1 MMPATIAPSIE
12 AMQAITDRINSGTA
26 YELDLKATY
35 SEQLVDPLEEIVGL
49 RVDVCSESEEQLI
62 ETCDLEDNTRHII
75 RVWIRKKLQAIT
87 PDEIDPLKLLCRQ
100 IFQRLNNFRSS
111 NGRVMVFDIENDV
124 KPVPDKTALHT
135 SRLFVASVYLVV
147 EVEPSP

>member
-1 MMPATIAPSIE
+1 MPVTIAPSTE
-12 AMQAITDRINSGTA
+12 ACQAIVDRINSGTA

-35 SEQLVDPLEEIVGL
+35 SENLIDPLEEIAGL

-75 RVWIRKKLQAIT
+75 RVWVRKKLQALT
-87 PDEIDPLKLLCRQ
+87 PDEIDPLKLLTRR

-111 NGRVMVFDIENDV
+111 DGRVMVFEIDDTA
-124 KPVPDKTALHT
+124 KAQPDKNAL
-135 SRLFVASVYLVV
+135 SQQRMFVANIQMVV
-147 EVEPSP
+147 EVEPS